1 MLIHGIKKEGEG
13 KKKKAVMALS
23 LSQRAQKHQTFP
35 STRFK
40 ISRHGSGLFLSTP
53 TASAHARAR
62 THTLL
67 HRQHLGTATSDSVE
81 AQNHQLSSPNVD
93 LFWAAG
99 LLGFTLGL
107 VAVISHISQP

>member
-13 KKKKAVMALS
+13 KKKKSCDGTLTITKGAEAPD
-23 LSQRAQKHQTFP
+23 FP
-35 STRFK
+35 FDSFQNIT
-40 ISRHGSGLFLSTP
+40 SRLGVVFVNTYSEHT
-53 TASAHARAR
+53 H